1 VLLGKRLALTGIAV
15 CAAFTAYIY
24 CSIEPITDALKAPN
38 VQAVKRQV
46 LDRFGEPL
54 SFTFVSGWNTSD
66 IVPLHRIPRLL
77 QEACIAAEDQR
88 FYQHSGVDWRAR
100 LGALWDNIKA
110 ARIVRGASTISE
122 QVVSMLHPR
131 SRSITTRILEGIE
144 ASSLERR
151 FNKAEILEF
160 YLNQAPFAA
169 KRHGV
174 AQAARY
180 FWNRDLETLSEREQ
194 IALAVM
200 LRAPERLN
208 LYKDKHAADSR
219 IDQLAMKLA
228 SKGILDQESLT
239 NVLSERLTVGRE
251 PIPVKAEHFVQY
263 VQQLVP
269 GSEREIAPIR
279 STVDSGIQRSVKE
292 ILDTRIRDLK
302 AKNVTDGAVLVLDN
316 KSGEV
321 LAWVNAGEF
330 DTQAGGQID
339 AILAARQPGSTLK
352 PFLYALA
359 LSRGWTAAT
368 IIEDSPLAEGVGAGL
383 HTYNNYSRVHY
394 GPVTLRVALGNS
406 LNIPAVRAVERF
418 GKEEL
423 LKLLHRAGFDS
434 LNQPSDFYGEGLA
447 LGNGEV
453 TLLEL
458 TRAYLALARRG
469 VFTPITAVRGDP
481 RLLERGEKR
490 IFDPEVAEIISDI
503 LSDPQARRLEF
514 GNDGLLNFPN
524 QTAIKTGT
532 SSDYRDA
539 WAIGYSDNFTVGVW
553 LGNLNRSAMSSIS
566 GARGPALVLRSIFSE
581 LEKGRDNRGLYLSPS
596 LLLRSICLKSGE
608 LATPLC
614 PSESEVFIPKTEPQ
628 SHCELE
634 HHAEQRITRENTLLD
649 SETRVKIELPTPG
662 LNLAMD
668 PRVPDEREA
677 FAFQLSSATPLSEV
691 RWFVDDLEVYNGDGS
706 SLRYLWPLKPGRHL
720 VKAKVREAKQARVFE
735 LPEVGIWVR

>member
-1 VLLGKRLALTGIAV
+1 
-15 CAAFTAYIY
+15 
-24 CSIEPITDALKAPN
+24 
-38 VQAVKRQV
+38 
-46 LDRFGEPL
+46 
-54 SFTFVSGWNTSD
+54 
-66 IVPLHRIPRLL
+66 
-77 QEACIAAEDQR
+77 
-88 FYQHSGVDWRAR
+88 
-100 LGALWDNIKA
+100 
-110 ARIVRGASTISE
+110 
-122 QVVSMLHPR
+122 
-131 SRSITTRILEGIE
+131 
-144 ASSLERR
+144 
-151 FNKAEILEF
+151 
-160 YLNQAPFAA
+160 
-169 KRHGV
+169 
-174 AQAARY
+174 
-180 FWNRDLETLSEREQ
+180 
-194 IALAVM
+194 
-200 LRAPERLN
+200 
-208 LYKDKHAADSR
+208 
-219 IDQLAMKLA
+219 
-228 SKGILDQESLT
+228 
-239 NVLSERLTVGRE
+239 
-251 PIPVKAEHFVQY
+251 
-263 VQQLVP
+263 
-269 GSEREIAPIR
+269 
-279 STVDSGIQRSVKE
+279 
-292 ILDTRIRDLK
+292 
-302 AKNVTDGAVLVLDN
+302 
-316 KSGEV
+316 
-321 LAWVNAGEF
+321 
-330 DTQAGGQID
+330 
-339 AILAARQPGSTLK
+339 LK

-394 GPVTLRVALGNS
+394 GPVTLRAALGNS

-481 RLLERGEKR
+481 QLLDRREKR
-490 IFDPEVAEIISDI
+490 IFDPEVAEIIGDI

-596 LLLRSICLKSGE
+596 LLSQSICLKSGK

-614 PSESEVFIPKTEPQ
+614 PSESEVFIPNTEPQ
-628 SHCELE
+628 HHCELKHNFE
-634 HHAEQRITRENTLLD
+634 ERIISEGALLKD
-649 SETRVKIELPTPG
+649 ETQVKIELPTPG

-677 FAFQLSSATPLSEV
+677 FAFKLSASVPLTEV
-691 RWFVDDLEVYNGDGS
+691 RWFVDNIEVYRGDGS
-706 SLRYLWPLKPGRHL
+706 NLRYLWQLRPGRHM
-720 VKAKVREAKQARVFE
+720 VKAVVKEANNTHVFE